1 MKAIYDQYL
10 RDHIALFSK
19 LDSLSDVVMEASELL
34 IDTISQG
41 GKILTCGNGGSAA
54 DAQHFAAEL
63 VVRFE
68 QNRIALPAISL
79 STDTSILTAM
89 GNDFGFDMIFER
101 QVEALATKGD
111 LLVAISTSGH
121 SNNVIRGVTKAVSQK
136 IRTIG
141 LLGRDGGEIAPLVDT
156 AVVIPHDNTA
166 RIQEAH
172 IFIIHFW
179 CSMIEKHL
187 MASIVDDPL

>member
-10 RDHIALFSK
+10 RDHIALFSE
-19 LDSLSDVVMEASELL
+19 LDSLSDVVMAAGELL
-34 IDTISQG
+34 IDTIDQG
-41 GKILTCGNGGSAA
+41 SKILTCGNGGSAA
-54 DAQHFAAEL
+54 DAQHLAAEL

-68 QNRIALPAISL
+68 RNRVALPAISL

-101 QVEALATKGD
+101 QVEALGTEGD
-111 LLVAISTSGH
+111 LLVAISTSGR
-121 SNNVIRGVTKAVSQK
+121 SNNVLRAVKMAASQR
-136 IRTIG
+136 IRTVG
-141 LLGRDGGEIAPLVDT
+141 LLGRDGGEIAPLVDD
-156 AVVIPHDNTA
+156 AVVIPYDNTA

-179 CSMIEKHL
+179 CSIIEKHL
-187 MASIVDDPL
+187 EAQ